1 MAELVGWLF
10 LIACGLAVVWGCVED
25 IRWRAHRV
33 DPWDELQ
40 RKYGDAWWEEEL

>member
-1 MAELVGWLF
+1 MAQLIGWLF
-10 LIACGLAVVWGCVED
+10 LIASGLAVVWGCVDD

-40 RKYGDAWWEEEL
+40 RRHGHGDGEEL

>member
-40 RKYGDAWWEEEL
+40 RKHGGAWWEEEL